1 MEFGKT
7 RVEYKIGFFVFT
19 GLIILV
25 IFILMIGDLKH
36 AFSKHKINF
45 IFNFVNGVKI
55 GAPVRYAGLDIGEI
69 RDMKLITSEDG
80 KSTLVKLEGWVKQE
94 IKIPIDSQVWVNT
107 LGLLGEKYVEIMP
120 GKDTKRFVGYNGK
133 MTGNDPFAMQE
144 FGELGRSI
152 AIKLDN
158 VLTEVQDLARSFD
171 EGITRVKNKEGTVGK
186 LLYQDEIY
194 NDLRDM
200 VQDLKKHPWKLF
212 WKTK

>member
-1 MEFGKT
+1 
-7 RVEYKIGFFVFT
+7 
-19 GLIILV
+19 
-25 IFILMIGDLKH
+25 
-36 AFSKHKINF
+36 
-45 IFNFVNGVKI
+45 
-55 GAPVRYAGLDIGEI
+55 
-69 RDMKLITSEDG
+69 
-80 KSTLVKLEGWVKQE
+80 
-94 IKIPIDSQVWVNT
+94 
-107 LGLLGEKYVEIMP
+107 
-120 GKDTKRFVGYNGK
+120 
-133 MTGNDPFAMQE
+133 MQE